1 MEAEIV
7 PREGL
12 PFQGIP
18 SAGLKRKLSLK
29 NLGVV
34 WQAGHGLWQA
44 AGIIRRFRP
53 GAVIG
58 TGGYVCGPVVLA
70 AALKGIPTLI
80 HEQNALPG
88 VTNRILA
95 RFASRVAVTFADSL
109 SYFPQ
114 REKTVLTGL
123 PVRPEILQADREEG
137 LKNLTLKL
145 TVSCCCPLAEAG
157 EQGPSIRQC
166 CPCLKNMPVIPG

>member
-1 MEAEIV
+1 MRFIV
-7 PREGL
+7 SGGGTGGHIYPALAIARASGQVSRSRNPLCRDQGRNGGGDCPQEGL

-70 AALKGIPTLI
+70 AALK
-80 HEQNALPG
+80 E
-88 VTNRILA
+88 
-95 RFASRVAVTFADSL
+95 S
-109 SYFPQ
+109 
-114 REKTVLTGL
+114 
-123 PVRPEILQADREEG
+123 
-137 LKNLTLKL
+137 
-145 TVSCCCPLAEAG
+145 PL
-157 EQGPSIRQC
+157 
-166 CPCLKNMPVIPG
+166 

>member
-1 MEAEIV
+1 MRFIVSGGGTGGHIYPALAIARGLLDRYPGAEILYVGTRGGMEAEIV

-88 VTNRILA
+88 
-95 RFASRVAVTFADSL
+95 SRTGFL
-109 SYFPQ
+109 H
-114 REKTVLTGL
+114 GL
-123 PVRPEILQADREEG
+123 PPG
-137 LKNLTLKL
+137 L
-145 TVSCCCPLAEAG
+145 P
-157 EQGPSIRQC
+157 
-166 CPCLKNMPVIPG
+166 